1 VDLFSFVAFAGKFG
15 EIHLTYGSDI
25 PFSIPYEVHMHK
37 KLFIPGPTEVAPDVL
52 QKLATPMIGHRS
64 KDASNLQREI
74 SQKLQKVFHTA
85 NPILL
90 STSSGSGLME
100 GSIRSLTAKRAM
112 VFSVGAF
119 GNRWAKV
126 AELNNVG
133 VDKHEAEWGKPTTPE
148 IVDKYLSTGKY
159 DVFTVT
165 HNETSTGIMN
175 PVEEIAEVRKKY
187 PDVLWLVDAVSS
199 MAGANIE
206 VDKLGIDVCITS
218 TQKALALP
226 PGMAICSV
234 SPRALEHG
242 KQVKYRGWYLDLLNI
257 YKYVETKDFQYSA
270 TPSLPHMFAMNY
282 QLDRILA
289 EGLEARYARHI
300 QMAEFTRAWAKKNFA
315 LFPEEKYASVTLTT
329 ITNTRNISVKALNDA
344 LAKES
349 MQISNGY
356 GDLKEKTFR
365 IAHMGELTMKDVQEV
380 TSAIDRILPTL
391 KA

>member
-1 VDLFSFVAFAGKFG
+1 
-15 EIHLTYGSDI
+15 
-25 PFSIPYEVHMHK
+25 MHK

-133 VDKHEAEWGKPTTPE
+133 VDKYESEWGKPTTPE

-199 MAGANIE
+199 MAGAKIE

-234 SPRALEHG
+234 SPRALEYG
-242 KQVKYRGWYLDLLNI
+242 KQVKYRGWYLDILEI
-257 YKYVETKDFQYSA
+257 YKYIQTKDFQYSA
-270 TPSLPHMFAMNY
+270 TPSLPHMFALNY

-289 EGLEARYARHI
+289 EGLEPRYARHT
-300 QMAEFTRAWAKKNFA
+300 QMAEFTRAWAKKHFA

-344 LAKES
+344 LAKEN

-380 TSAIDRILPTL
+380 TEAIERILPTL
-391 KA
+391 KG